1 MVTTSG
7 GVGGVYPANNGV
19 TQVSLIHSSDSVR
32 TVSTG
37 PIYRPTSSMS
47 SAIKKSSHTTTS
59 APFVSTSQRMSKP
72 PVRVVAQPP
81 PHQQSS
87 SQHLQY
93 HHSQAPTMFTAP
105 PNRQH
110 FIPTMQ
116 VHPTMASQIKRTVP
130 TNTQFQM
137 PSETTDYGVKPQSV
151 EIVQKV
157 RAVRRQV
164 ADEET
169 ELRRL
174 RELEHETSHLRDKN
188 YGREKEVTV
197 QGSVLKDAQLEL
209 RNASIRAQSLNRHLE
224 EMYRRRQTA
233 TAAAHAEQR
242 KMQQQQQILM
252 ARAANQQVPAQE
264 IVRPRASV
272 EPFQVV
278 NAQQQPAS
286 PQMVKSDEF
295 AEKRDRLDSNN
306 SSYDSIDGS
315 AGINKI
321 PAEPSYLAPSKENQ
335 QQQQKN
341 VETSPSPPKD
351 PHPSLSSPSSS
362 ATSQKAPALITFA
375 PPTFEQKINSSTMTR
390 DSPSVERPTA
400 FGDSLD
406 ESRLRSGKTDL
417 VSLRSDSLKATKR
430 RSWAA
435 SEGTS
440 MSEAEMIHRLL
451 DEQRRGRTHFIPQL
465 PPSQEEPTV
474 VPSEAITVEVV
485 ESKSDTPQSTSPNN
499 LELPIEQMAH
509 GSDTTTEEDASSC
522 STRSDDGQNLEMEVA
537 SEKRTVKGILRR
549 PNEKMNKGRIEFD
562 PLALLLDAAL
572 EGELDLVRSSAA
584 KLADVSQANDEGI
597 TALHNAICA
606 GHYEI
611 VRFLIEHDADVNAQ
625 DSDGWTPLHCAAS
638 CNNLPMVRQ
647 LVEGGGCVLAS
658 TLSDMETPV
667 EKCEE
672 DEDGYDGCLKYLLAA
687 HNSTGAINAGKVYA
701 AYGYEAEFE
710 DELSFDAG
718 EELTV
723 IAKDTVDKSWWTCKK
738 GNGDMGQVPR
748 TYLALY
754 PALKYRKKLNFVM
767 FDLPLES
774 NNNVE

>member
-1 MVTTSG
+1 MVTTSSG
-7 GVGGVYPANNGV
+7 GGGGYPVNNSV

-32 TVSTG
+32 TVSTASN
-37 PIYRPTSSMS
+37 YRPTSSM
-47 SAIKKSSHTTTS
+47 ATTTKKSQNTTTT
-59 APFVSTSQRMSKP
+59 APFISANQRMSKP

-81 PHQQSS
+81 PQASSQLHQYHQQN
-87 SQHLQY
+87 H
-93 HHSQAPTMFTAP
+93 TMFTAP
-105 PNRQH
+105 NNRQH
-110 FIPTMQ
+110 IIPTMQ
-116 VHPTMASQIKRTVP
+116 VQPTMASQIKRSVP
-130 TNTQFQM
+130 GSAQFQM
-137 PSETTDYGVKPQSV
+137 PSETTPDYGVKPQSV
-151 EIVQKV
+151 EIVQRV

-174 RELEHETSHLRDKN
+174 RELEHETTQLRDKN
-188 YGREKEVTV
+188 YGREKDLTA
-197 QGSVLKDAQLEL
+197 QGSILKDVQLEL
-209 RNASIRAQSLNRHLE
+209 RSASMRAQSLNKHLE

-233 TAAAHAEQR
+233 AAAALVEQR
-242 KMQQQQQILM
+242 KMHQQQVHL
-252 ARAANQQVPAQE
+252 ARVANQAPPPE

-278 NAQQQPAS
+278 NTQQQQQQAS
-286 PQMVKSDEF
+286 PQMVKSNDF
-295 AEKRDRLDSNN
+295 GDKRDCLDRSNN
-306 SSYDSIDGS
+306 GSFDSIDG
-315 AGINKI
+315 AGLGKI
-321 PAEPSYLAPSKENQ
+321 PSEPSYLAPCKENQ
-335 QQQQKN
+335 
-341 VETSPSPPKD
+341 ETSPSPPKD
-351 PHPSLSSPSSS
+351 PHPNLSPPSS
-362 ATSQKAPALITFA
+362 SQKAPALISFA
-375 PPTFEQKINSSTMTR
+375 PPSFEQKINSSTMTR
-390 DSPSVERPTA
+390 DSPSVERPTS

-465 PPSQEEPTV
+465 PTSQEEPTTITLENNV
-474 VPSEAITVEVV
+474 EKVENSETKQQEV
-485 ESKSDTPQSTSPNN
+485 TPPASPNH
-499 LELPIEQMAH
+499 LELPIEHMAL

-537 SEKRTVKGILRR
+537 PERRTVKSILRK

-584 KLADVSQANDEGI
+584 KLTDVSQANDEGI

-687 HNSTGAINAGKVYA
+687 HNSTGTINSGKVYA
-701 AYGYEAEFE
+701 AYGYEAEYE

-738 GNGDMGQVPR
+738 GNGDKGQVPR

-754 PALKYRKKLNFVM
+754 PALKYRKKLGFVM

-774 NNNVE
+774 NNNIAE

>member
-7 GVGGVYPANNGV
+7 GGGSYNKNGV
-19 TQVSLIHSSDSVR
+19 APVSLIHSSDSVR
-32 TVSTG
+32 TVMTSL
-37 PIYRPTSSMS
+37 PSYRPASSL
-47 SAIKKSSHTTTS
+47 SAKKSSHVTTIPSTS
-59 APFVSTSQRMSKP
+59 APFVSAAPTINRMSKP

-81 PHQQSS
+81 QSQTSSHHQYQPS
-87 SQHLQY
+87 Y
-93 HHSQAPTMFTAP
+93 HQNPMMFSAP
-105 PNRQH
+105 PSRQH
-110 FIPTMQ
+110 VIPTMQ
-116 VHPTMASQIKRTVP
+116 VQPTQMASSQIKR
-130 TNTQFQM
+130 NTPVNSQFQTT
-137 PSETTDYGVKPQSV
+137 SETTTDYGVKPQSA
-151 EIVQKV
+151 EMVQRV

-174 RELEHETSHLRDKN
+174 RELEHETTQLRDKN
-188 YGREKEVTV
+188 HGRERELTA
-197 QGSVLKDAQLEL
+197 QSSTLKDAQFEL
-209 RNASIRAQSLNRHLE
+209 RNASMRAQSLNRHLE

-233 TAAAHAEQR
+233 AAAALVEQR
-242 KMQQQQQILM
+242 KMQQQQTVL
-252 ARAANQQVPAQE
+252 ARAANQNQAAPPEV
-264 IVRPRASV
+264 VRPRASV

-278 NAQQQPAS
+278 NTQQQHS
-286 PQMVKSDEF
+286 PQLVKSEEF
-295 AEKRDRLDSNN
+295 GEKKRDLD

-315 AGINKI
+315 GLTKI
-321 PAEPSYLAPSKENQ
+321 PAEPAYLAPSKDKQHAEL
-335 QQQQKN
+335 
-341 VETSPSPPKD
+341 SPSPPKD
-351 PHPSLSSPSSS
+351 PHPSSPSSS
-362 ATSQKAPALITFA
+362 QKAAPCLITFA

-390 DSPSVERPTA
+390 DSPSVERPTS

-451 DEQRRGRTHFIPQL
+451 DEQRRGRSHFIPQL
-465 PPSQEEPTV
+465 PTSQEEPVSST
-474 VPSEAITVEVV
+474 SEALGLSADDGSSVNEQKQEV
-485 ESKSDTPQSTSPNN
+485 PAH
-499 LELPIEQMAH
+499 LELSIEQMAL

-522 STRSDDGQNLEMEVA
+522 STRSDDGHNLEMEVTP
-537 SEKRTVKGILRR
+537 EKRTVKGILRR
-549 PNEKMNKGRIEFD
+549 PNEKMNKGSIEFD

-572 EGELDLVRSSAA
+572 EGELDLVRSSAK

-611 VRFLIEHDADVNAQ
+611 VRFLIESDADVNAQ

-687 HNSTGAINAGKVYA
+687 HNSTGTINGGKVYA
-701 AYGYEAEFE
+701 AYGYEAELE

-718 EELTV
+718 DQLTV
-723 IAKDTVDKSWWTCKK
+723 LEKDAVDKNWWTCKK
-738 GNGDMGQVPR
+738 ANGEKGQVPR

-754 PALKYRKKLNFVM
+754 PALKYRKKLNFMM

-774 NNNVE
+774 NNNFE